1 MNAEIIFLDGHARS
15 DDDTLS
21 AASGLLAELLDAYG
35 ISQEK
40 ERIYEALPYG
50 HMQLELVD
58 VLNFMARMGYTG
70 GSIPA
75 YANDLDARLLPCL
88 FVDEKSGTLCVLTE
102 PAEDAIPGTAYI
114 FTKME
119 HNDPKEQKEALAA
132 AGTGW
137 FLSAVLRFRQLGMRV
152 ALISLVLNI
161 VSLGLP
167 LFLMAIYDRIV
178 DITTFQTV
186 LVLGTGAVLTLGIE
200 LCLRNMR
207 SRNLAWFAARIDHIV
222 SNRVLSRLL
231 QLPAHAL
238 ERASVASQIARLRS
252 FDSVREFFSGPLFLT
267 LLDLPFTLLAFL
279 VLVAIGGSM
288 AFVPLGVIALYGV
301 LIAIFR
307 PQLKLA
313 MFKSARARATVQSH
327 HIELYEKREAL
338 RLGGMCDVWREQ
350 FREISAESSIA
361 MFRAQHLAQML
372 EIAIYTITTLAGLM
386 LIYMGVLRAWDG
398 LMSGGALF
406 ASLIL
411 FWRVIAPW
419 QMLSQSIPR
428 LEQLYR
434 SIQQINRLMTLDT
447 EYESALGLGKPG
459 HVRGGLSFSKIGL
472 RYSKESDPVFVGLNF
487 SVAPGEM
494 VAVAGANGSGKSTLL
509 KLVLGLYRPQAGAI
523 YLDGRDIRQLDPVR
537 LRQAIA
543 YVPQIPELFEGTIAD
558 NLRMGNPAATD
569 SQLWHALELA
579 DAKRHVASL
588 PDGLDTS
595 VLACSSLL
603 RSSLTH
609 QIVLARAYVKDA
621 PILLIDEL
629 PYTLLNSHAGHV
641 FIEQLQRWKQHKTIL
656 MITHRDDHIRMC
668 DRAVGLLEGGR
679 FVMGTPDTVIT
690 QLRDESYSHLLK
702 RTP

>member
-1 MNAEIIFLDGHARS
+1 MNAEILFLDGHAHS
-15 DDDTLS
+15 DDDTHN

-35 ISQEK
+35 LSQEK
-40 ERIYEALPYG
+40 DRIYEALPYG

-58 VLNFMARMGYTG
+58 VLNFMARMGYMG
-70 GSIPA
+70 GSVKTRA
-75 YANDLDARLLPCL
+75 CDLDVRLIPCL
-88 FVDEKSGTLCVLTE
+88 FAEEGRGALTVLSE
-102 PAEDAIPGTAYI
+102 PTDDDTYGTAFI
-114 FTKME
+114 FTKQE
-119 HNDPKEQKEALAA
+119 HHDPKEQKEALAA

-137 FLSAVLRFRQLGMRV
+137 FLSAVLRFRHMGVRV
-152 ALISLVLNI
+152 ALISFVLSI

-186 LVLGTGAVLTLGIE
+186 LVLGAGALITLAIE
-200 LCLRNMR
+200 LCLRNLR

-238 ERASVASQIARLRS
+238 ERASVASQIARLRA

-267 LLDLPFTLLAFL
+267 LLDLPFTLLALL

-288 AFVPLGVIALYGV
+288 AFVPLGVIGIYGV

-313 MFKSARARATVQSH
+313 MFKSARTRAAVQSH

-350 FREISAESSIA
+350 FRDISADSSIA
-361 MFRAQHLAQML
+361 MFRAQHLAHVL
-372 EIAIYTITTLAGLM
+372 EISIYSVTTLAGLL

-398 LMSGGALF
+398 IMSGGALF

-434 SIQQINRLMTLDT
+434 SVQQINRLMTLDT
-447 EYESALGLGKPG
+447 EHESALALGKTG
-459 HVRGGLSFSKIGL
+459 KMRGSLSFAKIGL

-487 SVAPGEM
+487 SVEPGEL
-494 VAVAGANGSGKSTLL
+494 VAIAGANGSGKSTLL
-509 KLVLGLYRPQAGAI
+509 KLALGLYRPQAGAI
-523 YLDGRDIRQLDPVR
+523 YLDGRDIRQLDPIR

-558 NLRMGNPAATD
+558 NLRMGNPAATNA
-569 SQLWHALELA
+569 QLWHALELA
-579 DAKRHVASL
+579 DAKRHVQAL
-588 PDGLDTS
+588 PDGLETS
-595 VLACSSLL
+595 VMECSNLL
-603 RSSLTH
+603 RTSLTH
-609 QIVLARAYVKDA
+609 QLVLARAYVKDA

-629 PYTLLNSHAGHV
+629 PYTLLNSHAGQV
-641 FIEQLQRWKQHKTIL
+641 FMQQLQAWKGHKTML
-656 MITHRDDHIRMC
+656 MITHRDDHIRLC
-668 DRAVGLLEGGR
+668 DRALGLLENGR
-679 FVMGTPDTVIT
+679 FVMGTPDTVIRH
-690 QLRDESYSHLLK
+690 LRDESYLHLQK